1 MEYLKLS
8 KWESNVIQ
16 VGLDHILDEFEVI
29 SEDNR
34 VTAKNLKGNLTTYQ
48 EKSFQDYAP
57 IEMKRFS
64 MGCFGVYHY
73 EKTLITMAVTEIY
86 LMHIDLKNTEYVE
99 DEDAIFTEEIL
110 SACKSIFD
118 KLLKGDQ

>member
-29 SEDNR
+29 SENNR
-34 VTAKNLKGNLTTYQ
+34 VTAHSLIKNLTIYQ
-48 EKSFQDYAP
+48 EKSSKDYTP
-57 IEMKRFS
+57 VEMKRF

>member
-29 SEDNR
+29 SENNR
-34 VTAKNLKGNLTTYQ
+34 VTAHSLIKNLTIYQ
-48 EKSFQDYAP
+48 EKSSKDYTP
-57 IEMKRFS
+57 VEMKRF
-64 MGCFGVYHY
+64 MDGFGVYHY